1 MRLHFCL
8 LAASLL
14 VVGGCSESSPVPDA
28 PQTAVVE
35 DGSVELTGN
44 DRLEFLPNDVT
55 ATTGELTIQLTCA
68 GAVPHNIV
76 IEETDAAVAECGGQG
91 EVSLEPG
98 TYTFYCSIR
107 GHRQAGMEGTLT
119 IEG

>member
-1 MRLHFCL
+1 MHHL
-8 LAASLL
+8 LLVASLL
-14 VVGGCSESSPVPDA
+14 LVGGCAESSPSSDA

-35 DGSVELTGN
+35 DGSVEITGN
-44 DRLEFLPNDVT
+44 DRLEFLPDDVT
-55 ATTGELTIQLTCA
+55 ATSGDLTIQLTCA
-68 GAVPHNIV
+68 GAVPHNLL
-76 IEETDAAVAECGGQG
+76 IEETDTAVAECGGEG
-91 EVSLEPG
+91 ELSLEPG